1 MKVRRL
7 TMVRHGETT
16 GQSSVRYYGATDVP
30 LSALGEAQMRDAGAA
45 LAGEVFDA
53 VYSSRLQRS
62 QRGAMLVSGGR
73 QRPTPL
79 AAFDE
84 VDYVVCTAGSF
95 DLLAELVCED
105 DEHLLELINKR
116 IRALP
121 GVRSTESFVY
131 LKLRKQ
137 TYTWGTR

>member
-1 MKVRRL
+1 MEPV
-7 TMVRHGETT
+7 
-16 GQSSVRYYGATDVP
+16 AD
-30 LSALGEAQMRDAGAA
+30 A
-45 LAGEVFDA
+45 LA
-53 VYSSRLQRS
+53 
-62 QRGAMLVSGGR
+62 AM
-73 QRPTPL
+73 
-79 AAFDE
+79 DE
-84 VDYVVCTAGSF
+84 VDYVVVTAGSF

-121 GVRSTESFVY
+121 GVRRTESFVY